1 MLTDKAN
8 REFLR
13 TVRPDLYRR
22 AVEIGHIVTHH
33 IDSARSQRAAAE
45 VESAVMQLLADA
57 LEQGRTT

>member
-1 MLTDKAN
+1 MINDRAN

-13 TVRPDLYRR
+13 LVRPDLYRR

-33 IDSARSQRAAAE
+33 IDTKRSQQAAAQ

-57 LEQGRTT
+57 LEAPRG